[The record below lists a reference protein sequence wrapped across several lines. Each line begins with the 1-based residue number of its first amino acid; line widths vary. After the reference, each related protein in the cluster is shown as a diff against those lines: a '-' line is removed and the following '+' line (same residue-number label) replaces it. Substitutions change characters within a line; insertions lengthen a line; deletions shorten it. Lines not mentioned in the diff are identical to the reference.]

1 MIPAKLSVRNF
12 MCYRDGVPPLSFAGI
27 HTACISGA
35 NGNGKS
41 ALIDAMTWALWGK
54 ARAKS
59 DDDLIALGAADMEV
73 EFDFAV
79 GKELYRIIRKRSH
92 PKKSARQGKSILELQ
107 ISAGDGFKTITG
119 DSMSQTQQR
128 IAADILHMD
137 YDTFINSAFLRQ
149 GHADE
154 FTTKRP
160 VERKQ
165 VLADILGLSCY
176 DELEE
181 RAKQMAGQQDT
192 ERTRLETA
200 ITEINDELAYKP
212 AYEEELKQA
221 QERLAVIDKIDKGQQ
236 SRVDK
241 LRTERDAL
249 NNKKAQMAQ
258 LEKHMTEL
266 SNGLERWRGQGEQ
279 HRSRA
284 KEYEGLIARRDE
296 IESGY
301 ARFATARQESDELN
315 RKLGTLL
322 KLQESKSRLEKE
334 IQRAQAELLTEHT
347 VAQSRI
353 KELQTASA
361 GLPAL
366 KDKRQQAGAVMK
378 RLAGDEESLRGKRQ
392 QNQELQAKV
401 NHLESSIA
409 HLERRVKEAEEK
421 LSLLATESGDKCPL
435 CQSDLEEAGRKR
447 IETKYNDDK
456 QAGIADLKASR
467 DTLAGKKKQLHGL
480 GGEIASLEAKLSRD
494 RASAQQSVS
503 LLDKEIADAEGAGR
517 RLAEA
522 EEGLGGIEERLAK
535 KDFAPNEQEALKN
548 LEKQLTELGYDSE
561 RHEQAKRRLA
571 EAEPYQG
578 QKQSLD
584 EADRLISQEQ
594 DAAAKAEEA
603 AAELEQSL
611 ASDRQ
616 TRQGLTEELAALPEV
631 MSRLAQ
637 AETEHRAT
645 AAQQQEAQETIG
657 RVKGKLGHL
666 ADLET
671 KRKEKKQLLEGAA
684 KEEAIYRELAQA
696 FGKKG
701 IQALL
706 IERALPEI
714 EQEANRL
721 LGRMTDNRM
730 HAEMETQRQ
739 TKKGDTVETLDINI
753 SDELGTRNYEMFSG
767 GESFRINFA
776 IRIALSKLLARRAG
790 APLPTLIIDEGFG
803 TQDTIGIEKLKE
815 AINSIQDDFDKILV
829 ITHIEDLRDAFP
841 TRINVVKTAQG
852 STLEVS

>member
-1 MIPAKLSVRNF
+1 MRNF
-12 MCYRDGVPPLSFAGI
+12 MCYRQDVPPLSFAGI

-59 DDDLIALGAADMEV
+59 DDDLIALGEADMEV
-73 EFDFAV
+73 EFDFSV
-79 GKELYRIIRKRSH
+79 GSELYRIIRKRSR
-92 PKKSARQGKSILELQ
+92 PKKAGGQGKSVLELQ
-107 ISAGDGFKTITG
+107 IAADDGFKTITG
-119 DSMSQTQQR
+119 DSMAHTQNKL
-128 IAADILHMD
+128 AADILHMD

-181 RAKQMAGQQDT
+181 RAKRMAGEQET
-192 ERTRLETA
+192 ERARLETA
-200 ITEINDELAYKP
+200 IAEIDGELAYQP

-221 QERLAVIDKIDKGQQ
+221 QERLAGIDETAKGQQ
-236 SRVDK
+236 SRVEG
-241 LRTERDAL
+241 LRGERDAL
-249 NNKKAQMAQ
+249 NNKKARLAQ
-258 LEKHMTEL
+258 LEEHMAKMGREL
-266 SNGLERWRGQGEQ
+266 QRWREQSEQ

-284 KEYEGLIARRDE
+284 REYEGLIARRDE

-301 ARFATARQESDELN
+301 ARFDAARQETDDLN
-315 RKLGTLL
+315 RKLGLLL
-322 KLQESKSRLEKE
+322 KLQEGKSRLEKE
-334 IQRAQAELLTEHT
+334 IQRAQGELLTEHT

-366 KDKRQQAGAVMK
+366 KDKRQGAGAALK
-378 RLAGDEESLRGKRQ
+378 RLVGDEESLRGKRRQ
-392 QNQELQAKV
+392 SQELQAEV
-401 NHLESSIA
+401 NRLESSIA
-409 HLERRVKEAEEK
+409 QMEQKIREAEEK
-421 LSLLATESGDKCPL
+421 LGLLATESGDKCPL

-447 IETKYNDDK
+447 IEAKYNDDK
-456 QAGIADLKASR
+456 QTGTAGLKASR
-467 DTLAGKKKQLHGL
+467 DELAGKKKRLQGL

-494 RASAQQSVS
+494 KASAQQSVS
-503 LLDKEIADAEGAGR
+503 LLDKEIADAERAGKQ
-517 RLAEA
+517 LAEA
-522 EEGLGGIEERLAK
+522 KEGLAGIEERLAK
-535 KDFAPNEQEALKN
+535 KDFASDEQEALTK
-548 LEKQLTELGYDSE
+548 LEGELAKLGYDSG
-561 RHEQAKRRLA
+561 RHEQAKSRLT

-578 QKQSLD
+578 QKQRLD
-584 EADRLISQEQ
+584 EADRLIKQTRDDMAQ
-594 DAAAKAEEA
+594 AEKA

-611 ASDRQ
+611 ESDKQ
-616 TRQGLTEELAALPEV
+616 TGQGLTEELAALPEV
-631 MSRLAQ
+631 MERLAQ

-657 RVKGKLGHL
+657 RVKGKLAHL
-666 ADLET
+666 AELET
-671 KRKEKKQLLEGAA
+671 KRKEKKKLLGCAA

-714 EQEANRL
+714 EAEANHL

-803 TQDTIGIEKLKE
+803 TQDTVGIEKLKE

-829 ITHIEDLRDAFP
+829 ITHIEELRDAFP

-852 STLEVS
+852 STLEVV

>member
-1 MIPAKLSVRNF
+1 MIPIKLSMRNF
-12 MCYRDGVPPLSFAGI
+12 MCYREGVPPLSFTGI

-59 DDDLIALGAADMEV
+59 DDDLIALGESDMEV

-79 GKELYRIIRKRSH
+79 GEELYRIIRKRSR
-92 PKKSARQGKSILELQ
+92 PKKAGGQGKSILELQ
-107 ISAGDGFKTITG
+107 IATEGGFKTITG
-119 DSMSQTQQR
+119 DSMAQTQNK

-176 DELEE
+176 DDLEE
-181 RAKQMAGQQDT
+181 SAKQMAGEQET
-192 ERTRLETA
+192 EKARLETTIA
-200 ITEINDELAYKP
+200 EIDGELAYQP
-212 AYEEELKQA
+212 AYEDELKQA
-221 QERLAVIDKIDKGQQ
+221 QERLAGIDETAKGQQ

-249 NNKKAQMAQ
+249 QNKKTQLAQ
-258 LEKHMTEL
+258 LEKHITEMT
-266 SNGLERWRGQGEQ
+266 NGLERWREQGEQ

-284 KEYEGLIARRDE
+284 KEYQGLIARRGE
-296 IESGY
+296 IEKGY
-301 ARFATARQESDELN
+301 TRFAAAYQESEELN

-322 KLQESKSRLEKE
+322 KLQEGKSRLEKE
-334 IQRAQAELLTEHT
+334 VQRAQAELLTEHT
-347 VAQSRI
+347 VTQSRI
-353 KELQTASA
+353 KELQNASA
-361 GLPAL
+361 GLPTL
-366 KDKRQQAGAVMK
+366 KENRQQAGAMLK
-378 RLAGDEESLRGKRQ
+378 RLARDEESLRGKRQ
-392 QNQELQAKV
+392 QSQELQAEV
-401 NHLESSIA
+401 NRLESSIA
-409 HLERRVKEAEEK
+409 QLEQRIKEAEEK
-421 LSLLATESGDKCPL
+421 LGLLATKSGDKCPL
-435 CQSDLEEAGRKR
+435 CQSKLEAEGRER
-447 IETKYNDDK
+447 IKAKYNDDK
-456 QAGIADLKASR
+456 QTDTAGLKASR
-467 DTLAGKKKQLHGL
+467 AELAEKKRRLQGL
-480 GGEIASLEAKLSRD
+480 GGEIAALESKLSRD
-494 RASAQQSVS
+494 KASAQQNVS
-503 LLDKEIADAEGAGR
+503 LLDKEIADAEQSGKK
-517 RLAEA
+517 LAE
-522 EEGLGGIEERLAK
+522 EEEELGGIEERLAR
-535 KDFAPNEQEALKN
+535 KDFAPNEQEALTK
-548 LEKQLTELGYDSE
+548 LEKQLTELGYDSG
-561 RHEQAKRRLA
+561 RHEQARSRLA
-571 EAEPYQG
+571 EAEPYQK
-578 QKQSLD
+578 QKQQLD

-594 DAAAKAEEA
+594 DDTAKADKA

-611 ASDRQ
+611 ASDKQ
-616 TRQGLTEELAALPEV
+616 TRQGLAEELAALPEV
-631 MSRLAQ
+631 VERLSQ
-637 AETEHRAT
+637 AETEHRVT

-666 ADLET
+666 AELET
-671 KRKEKKQLLEGAA
+671 KRKEKKQLLEDAT

-714 EQEANRL
+714 EVEANHL

-730 HAEMETQRQ
+730 HVEMETQRQ

-803 TQDTIGIEKLKE
+803 TQDTVGIEKLKE

-829 ITHIEDLRDAFP
+829 ITHIEELRDAFP

-852 STLEVS
+852 STLEVT